1 MGQVR
6 LAVVLAI
13 SFLIVAP
20 LAVVAATCY
29 HRAHVIALAGPRP

>member
-1 MGQVR
+1 MERTR

-13 SFLIVAP
+13 SFLLAP